1 MLAVVCQIAL
11 ASMTIVC
18 SAPLPE
24 HLAEAFAMSVE
35 GIPGTSA
42 PEIIRQDD
50 PLWADALDHSV
61 DADGDYEEGER
72 T

>member
-1 MLAVVCQIAL
+1 MLAVVCQMAL

-24 HLAEAFAMSVE
+24 RVAETFAMAVE
-35 GIPGTSA
+35 SIPGTSA
-42 PEIIRQDD
+42 PQIIREDD
-50 PLWADALDHSV
+50 PLWEDALDHSV